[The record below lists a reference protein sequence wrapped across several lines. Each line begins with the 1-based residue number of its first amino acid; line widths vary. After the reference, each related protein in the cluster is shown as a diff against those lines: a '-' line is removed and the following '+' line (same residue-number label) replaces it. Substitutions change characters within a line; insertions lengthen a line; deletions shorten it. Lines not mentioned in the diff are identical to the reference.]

1 MKPPRNDYTVR
12 RNTQSHRQAQGLW
25 DVVMARSVLITIAKS
40 EEAAQDIADR
50 LNIDPSALDRG
61 DTRADRAKRA
71 ARG

>member
-1 MKPPRNDYTVR
+1 
-12 RNTQSHRQAQGLW
+12 
-25 DVVMARSVLITIAKS
+25 MARSVLITIAKS